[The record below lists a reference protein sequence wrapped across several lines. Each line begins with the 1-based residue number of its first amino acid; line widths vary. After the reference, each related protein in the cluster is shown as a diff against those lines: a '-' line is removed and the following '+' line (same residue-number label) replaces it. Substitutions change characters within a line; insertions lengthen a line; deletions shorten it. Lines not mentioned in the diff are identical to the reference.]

1 VQYTDALVLQVESH
15 QISEGDAMAR
25 FAEYKTKLIS
35 EQQRNAAIV
44 GVGIAASGPKTCT
57 AIGNTVNCF

>member
-1 VQYTDALVLQVESH
+1 VQTH
-15 QISEGDAMAR
+15 QITEADAMAR

-35 EQQRNAAIV
+35 DQQRNEAIV
-44 GVGIAASGPKTCT
+44 GAGIAASEPKTCT